1 MLSSILICE
10 PHEYDML
17 VFKRF
22 PYLADT
28 FRSGISNFLYTTYI
42 YNILEGQIEA
52 VLLKSNSPTPFNG
65 QHIS

>member
-10 PHEYDML
+10 PHEYDRL

-28 FRSGISNFLYTTYI
+28 FRSGISNFLYLYV
-42 YNILEGQIEA
+42 YNILEGQIDA
-52 VLLKSNSPTPFNG
+52 ALLKAEFTYPF
-65 QHIS
+65 